1 MNIFKGRVDW
11 KEGLGNR
18 PDLRLLVDEIP
29 SLDMLRFDLRDSYY
43 FAERGGY
50 CQFFS
55 HHGNGN
61 NRGFGGAKFEI
72 TMRDGERRILEGPWS
87 SNSSTMNEHDFGPCM
102 EASFTT
108 DADAFKRGHGGFFPG
123 AVLVSLLRDAAAV
136 IDVGQSYTW
145 RPATKYA
152 AEVVFPYGS
161 RFALACWGHAVVYK
175 RDGRDNRFVSLPE
188 VFPDGMRVENIRGAL
203 TAALA
208 AKEHDFANEI
218 ARRYTRHLPGG
229 DIDTLL
235 ALSGYEPA
243 VKLPDGSYWVK
254 PATD

>member
-1 MNIFKGRVDW
+1 MRILAGHVDW

-18 PDLRLLVDEIP
+18 PDLTLLVDRIP
-29 SLDMLRFDLRDSYY
+29 PLAWMRFELREQYY
-43 FAERGGY
+43 FAEHEGFCR
-50 CQFFS
+50 FFS
-55 HHGNGN
+55 YHGNGN

-72 TMRDGERRILEGPWS
+72 VMHDGERRVLEGPWS
-87 SNSSTMNEHDFGPCM
+87 SNSSTMNEHGFGPCM
-102 EASFTT
+102 EARFTT
-108 DADAFKRGHGGFFPG
+108 DPEGFNHGRYETPG
-123 AVLVSLLRDAAAV
+123 AVLVSLLRDAADV

-145 RPATKYA
+145 RPGSSYA
-152 AEVVFPYGS
+152 AEVVFPHGS
-161 RFALACWGHAVVYK
+161 RFALACSGHATVY
-175 RDGRDNRFVSLPE
+175 RRTHRDNRFVSLPE
-188 VFPDGMRVENIRGAL
+188 VFPDGTRVESIRAAIQ
-203 TAALA
+203 AALD

-229 DIDTLL
+229 DVDALM